1 MKKNKPTPEVI
12 LEKLTGE
19 SIDTLS
25 KNYVSM
31 PVILTAMKL
40 FAKAYHKEKLRE
52 DLIAFDDW
60 YYSAS
65 FHDIKDLTGEQLVDS
80 YLKQKQ

>member
-1 MKKNKPTPEVI
+1 MKTPEEI

-19 SIDTLS
+19 SIDTLT

-40 FAKAYHKEKLRE
+40 FAKAYHKEKLKGE
-52 DLIAFDDW
+52 LIAFAGW
-60 YYSAS
+60 
-65 FHDIKDLTGEQLVDS
+65 ITNE